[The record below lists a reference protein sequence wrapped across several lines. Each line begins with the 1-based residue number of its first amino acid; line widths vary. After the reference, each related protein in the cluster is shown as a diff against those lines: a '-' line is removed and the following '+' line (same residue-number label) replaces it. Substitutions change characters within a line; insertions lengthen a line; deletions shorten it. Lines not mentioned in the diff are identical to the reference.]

1 MQLTLRGERLLD
13 SVALIARLGST
24 YLLVV
29 VVSFVVFVVVVV
41 AAAADDGDGDV

>member
-29 VVSFVVFVVVVV
+29 VVSFVVFVVVV